1 MTILR
6 ATRDIRKVSLWLG
19 HASIRDTRIYNQA
32 DPTDKMEIL
41 QAITPPALRRGRF
54 QAPDQ
59 LLALRCQQ
67 VVRPD
72 WAFLFELI
80 N

>member
-19 HASIRDTRIYNQA
+19 HASIQSTQIYTQA

-41 QAITPPALRRGRF
+41 QAITLPALRRGRF
-54 QAPDQ
+54 QPPDQ
-59 LLALRCQQ
+59 LLAL
-67 VVRPD
+67 
-72 WAFLFELI
+72 LKSI
-80 N
+80 